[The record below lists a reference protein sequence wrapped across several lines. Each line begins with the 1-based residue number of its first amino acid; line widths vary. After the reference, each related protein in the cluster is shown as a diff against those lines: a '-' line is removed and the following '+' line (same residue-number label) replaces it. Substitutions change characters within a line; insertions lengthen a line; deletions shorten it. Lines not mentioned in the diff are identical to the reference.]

1 LIDFRYHL
9 ISLIAVFLALG
20 LGILMGS
27 VVLSD
32 RYVQRLEGR
41 VEDFEGELDARR
53 EEVAELHDRVDALQ
67 AFGLESEPR
76 LVEDALLGEELVAFN
91 LYDSEGDVLEDIAA
105 TVESAGG
112 TLVSTITLTDR
123 FSSDEAEEW
132 QEVASLL
139 GTSSTDPDELRVAA
153 ASRLGQRAASAA
165 GSRVVGGSPS
175 SNAQRLDAFVQ
186 ALEDEGY
193 LGISTS
199 AESPVPAGASFLV
212 FGGAPEE
219 APEQA
224 IEVGVALTEGL
235 VVREQAVM
243 VTEPTTSTWDFVRA
257 VREHESLGAV
267 VATVD
272 NADTIPGRVAITLGL
287 DLAIEGVLGHYGVS
301 DGAASILPAAPTG
314 A

>member
-41 VEDFEGELDARR
+41 VEDFEDELDSRR
-53 EEVAELHDRVDALQ
+53 GEVAELHDRVDALQ
-67 AFGLESEPR
+67 AFAIESEPR
-76 LVEDALLGEELVAFN
+76 LVEDSLLGEEVVAFN
-91 LYDSEGDVLEDIAA
+91 LYDSEPDVFEGIAA

-123 FSSDEAEEW
+123 FSSEEAEEW
-132 QEVASLL
+132 QGVASLL
-139 GTSSTDPDELRVAA
+139 GSSSSDPDELRLAV

-165 GSRVVGGSPS
+165 ASRVLGGSPS
-175 SNAQRLDAFVQ
+175 SNAQRLGAFVQ
-186 ALEDEGY
+186 TLEDEGF
-193 LGISTS
+193 LGTSTP
-199 AESPVPAGASFLV
+199 EDSPVPAGASFLV
-212 FGGAPEE
+212 FGGSPEE
-219 APEQA
+219 TPKQA
-224 IEVGVALTEGL
+224 VDVGVALVEGL
-235 VVREQAVM
+235 VLREQAVM
-243 VTEPTTSTWDFVRA
+243 ASEPSTSVWNLISA
-257 VREHESLGAV
+257 LREHESLGAV
-267 VATVD
+267 VAT
-272 NADTIPGRVAITLGL
+272 ADHAETVAGRVAIVLGL

-301 DGAASILPAAPTG
+301 DGAASILPAATTG